1 MSFVIR
7 LHLTNREE
15 NCDKVNE
22 QAFYMYGVGLVF
34 GDRIKMLFVMV
45 FVFSEEKSLLGM
57 LKVLLEFVNNV
68 VLVL

>member
-22 QAFYMYGVGLVF
+22 QAFYMYSVGLVF

-45 FVFSEEKSLLGM
+45 FVFSKEKSLLRM
-57 LKVLLEFVNNV
+57 PKVLLEFVNNV

>member
-22 QAFYMYGVGLVF
+22 QAFYTCTVGLVF
-34 GDRIKMLFVMV
+34 RDRIKILFVTV
-45 FVFSEEKSLLGM
+45 FVFSKEKSSYANAQRAAG
-57 LKVLLEFVNNV
+57 VHQ
-68 VLVL
+68 